1 VAESPSTAMV
11 FARRSNASISACAGF
26 SNMKPPFVVLG
37 SRKTHESHREA
48 QPRMPTSYTVLLE
61 PGHHEFSVD
70 REVDVLTAALAAGF
84 PLPHSCRAGRCASC
98 KAKLLS
104 GEIAYA
110 NDRLPP
116 GIVAAEAA
124 RGEVLL
130 CQARPRSDLRIQ
142 ARATASPLGPACGV
156 LVEGETPLTTGGI
169 RVTLRT
175 LGAAPFNARP
185 GQFID
190 VETATGE
197 CERVAVVAVSP
208 ETLDVELHEF
218 VADFIVRIRGPF
230 DSPR

>member
-1 VAESPSTAMV
+1 
-11 FARRSNASISACAGF
+11 
-26 SNMKPPFVVLG
+26 
-37 SRKTHESHREA
+37 
-48 QPRMPTSYTVLLE
+48 MPTSYTVLLE
-61 PGHHEFSVD
+61 PGHELTVD
-70 REVDVLTAALAAGF
+70 GETDVLTAALAAGF

-104 GEIAYA
+104 GEIGYPD
-110 NDRLPP
+110 DRLPP

-142 ARATASPLGPACGV
+142 VRAIGSPLGPAHGV
-156 LVEGETPLTTGGI
+156 LVEGETPLSTGST
-169 RVTLRT
+169 RVTLRM
-175 LGAAPFNARP
+175 LGATPLNARP

-197 CERVAVVAVSP
+197 RERVAVVAATP

-218 VADFIVRIRGPF
+218 AAEFIVRVRGPF